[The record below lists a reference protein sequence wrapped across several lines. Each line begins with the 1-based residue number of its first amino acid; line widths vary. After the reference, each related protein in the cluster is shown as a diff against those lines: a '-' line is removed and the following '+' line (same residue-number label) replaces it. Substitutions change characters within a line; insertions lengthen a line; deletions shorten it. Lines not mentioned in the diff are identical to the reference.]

1 MYDTNTAEIIG
12 AFCYHTPVFVF
23 ALASGAVPFR
33 LIDGD
38 TIREKKTSGLLE
50 RDAENL
56 VDKLFLWDG
65 FNLIEPAGRPDQT
78 ELGHRREAI
87 VEDGKCSRFY
97 NTESCY
103 ELSMEYRD
111 LT

>member
-23 ALASGAVPFR
+23 ALASLAVPFR

-38 TIREKKTSGLLE
+38 AIGTEPSEPLE

-56 VDKLFLWDG
+56 VEK
-65 FNLIEPAGRPDQT
+65 
-78 ELGHRREAI
+78 
-87 VEDGKCSRFY
+87 
-97 NTESCY
+97 
-103 ELSMEYRD
+103 
-111 LT
+111 